1 MVGVSNVA
9 AAGTEDA
16 VLRLGA
22 MPAHADALCVFVHG
36 RGQSPEEMGE
46 HVIARLR
53 NGSAHVVLPRAQDSV
68 WYDARAV
75 DPLTEQTM
83 AQLQAGLDAIDAAVA
98 LAISEGAPGDRVVL
112 AGFSQGACLSLE
124 YALRRPRRLRG
135 LVAFTGC
142 RVGGALRAQA
152 ATFLDGLPA
161 YLSCGDADPWIPL
174 GPFFE
179 AAQDLAEAGAA
190 LRVEI
195 FPGRVHEVLDAEIA
209 ALDAILVQVVAGR
222 AAPGARRG
230 AVA

>member
-1 MVGVSNVA
+1 MD
-9 AAGTEDA
+9 AAGTDDA

-36 RGQSPEEMGE
+36 RGQSPEEMAD
-46 HVIARLR
+46 HVIDRLR
-53 NGSAHVVLPRAQDSV
+53 NSSAHVVLPRAPGGV
-68 WYDARAV
+68 WYEARAV
-75 DPLTEQTM
+75 DPLS
-83 AQLQAGLDAIDAAVA
+83 ARSASQLEAALDAIDAAID
-98 LAISEGAPGDRVVL
+98 LAVSEGAPGDRIVL

-124 YALRRPRRLRG
+124 YVLRRPGRLRG

-174 GPFFE
+174 DAFFE
-179 AAQDLAEAGAA
+179 AAQDVARAGAA
-190 LRVEI
+190 LRVEV

-209 ALDAILVQVVAGR
+209 VLDAMLEQVAAGR
-222 AAPGARRG
+222 VASGTRREAAA
-230 AVA
+230 

>member
-1 MVGVSNVA
+1 MAVD
-9 AAGTEDA
+9 DA
-16 VLRLGA
+16 QDSVLRLGA
-22 MPAHADALCVFVHG
+22 MPAHAQTLCVFVHG

-53 NGSAHVVLPRAQDSV
+53 NTTAHVVLPRAPGGV
-68 WYDARAV
+68 WYDARAI
-75 DPLTEQTM
+75 DPLT
-83 AQLQAGLDAIDAAVA
+83 AHSASQLEAALDAIDAAVD

-112 AGFSQGACLSLE
+112 AGFSQGACLALE

-174 GPFFE
+174 DPFFE
-179 AAQDLAEAGAA
+179 AAQDVAQAGAA
-190 LRVEI
+190 LRVEV

-209 ALDAILVQVVAGR
+209 AFDAMLDDVAGSR
-222 AAPGARRG
+222 AVPRTARG
-230 AVA
+230 AAAR

>member
-1 MVGVSNVA
+1 MA
-9 AAGTEDA
+9 ADEAEGA

-53 NGSAHVVLPRAQDSV
+53 NATAHVVLPRAPGGV

-75 DPLTEQTM
+75 DPLSEHTT
-83 AQLQAGLDAIDAAVA
+83 AQLAASLDAVDAAIDMAV
-98 LAISEGAPGDRVVL
+98 SEGAPGDRIVL
-112 AGFSQGACLSLE
+112 AGFSQGACLALE
-124 YALRRPRRLRG
+124 YALRRPGRLRG

-142 RVGGALRAQA
+142 RVGGASRARA
-152 ATFLDGLPA
+152 AAFLNGLPA

-179 AAQDLAEAGAA
+179 AAHDLAQAGAS
-190 LRVEI
+190 LRADV
-195 FPGRVHEVLDAEIA
+195 FPGRAHEVLDAEIA
-209 ALDAILVQVVAGR
+209 ALDAMLGQV
-222 AAPGARRG
+222 AAHRTPAGARRG
-230 AVA
+230 AAA

>member
-1 MVGVSNVA
+1 MA
-9 AAGTEDA
+9 AVGTEGA

-53 NGSAHVVLPRAQDSV
+53 NTTAHVVLPRAPGGV
-68 WYDARAV
+68 WYEARAV
-75 DPLTEQTM
+75 DPLSAHSES
-83 AQLQAGLDAIDAAVA
+83 QLEAALDAIDAAVD
-98 LAISEGAPGDRVVL
+98 LAVSEGAPGDRVVL

-124 YALRRPRRLRG
+124 YALRRQGRLRG

-142 RVGGALRAQA
+142 RVGGALRAE
-152 ATFLDGLPA
+152 ATAFLDGLPA

-174 GPFFE
+174 DVFFE
-179 AAQDLAEAGAA
+179 AAQDVARAGAA
-190 LRVEI
+190 LRVEV

-209 ALDAILVQVVAGR
+209 AFDAMLEQVAAGR
-222 AAPGARRG
+222 AASGARRE
-230 AVA
+230 AAA